1 MNKVTCIKN
10 KNYTTISN
18 VFMRDKNLSLKAKGF
33 LALVM
38 TLPNDWDFTINGI
51 AKIIKE
57 GKSAIY
63 STIDELKEQGYCNV
77 IIVRNDK
84 GVILGNNYSF
94 FEEPHKEEP
103 YLENPNMDNQT
114 QINKEVKEVCN
125 KQNKDKEKELKEKF
139 SAFVFSYKKAGG
151 KVRGVE
157 TEFND
162 FTKRHKDWKQ
172 VIPYL
177 EMALQREIKARNT
190 AKLNKHFFPEM
201 KMLQTYLGKQR
212 AWELYVTI
220 GEKIESEVY
229 TPSGNYSLMWDEP
242 SNAYMYIGY
251 YYDGMEVA
259 DGYTNDNRPNG
270 AKIIL
275 NNARGTIIWNS
286 QTKKWEHDRD

>member
-77 IIVRNDK
+77 VIVRNDK

-94 FEEPHKEEP
+94 FEEPHKDEP

-139 SAFVFSYKKAGG
+139 SAFVYSYKKAGG

-286 QTKKWEHDRD
+286 LTKKWEHD

>member
-77 IIVRNDK
+77 VIVRNDK

-94 FEEPHKEEP
+94 FEEPHKDEP

-139 SAFVFSYKKAGG
+139 SAFVYSYKKAGG

-229 TPSGNYSLMWDEP
+229 TPSGNFSLMWDEP

-259 DGYTNDNRPNG
+259 DGYTKDNRPNG

-286 QTKKWEHDRD
+286 LTKKWEHD

>member
-77 IIVRNDK
+77 VIVRNDK

-94 FEEPHKEEP
+94 FEEPHKGEP

-139 SAFVFSYKKAGG
+139 SAFVYSYKKAGG

-229 TPSGNYSLMWDEP
+229 TPSGNFSLMWDEP

-286 QTKKWEHDRD
+286 LTKKWERK